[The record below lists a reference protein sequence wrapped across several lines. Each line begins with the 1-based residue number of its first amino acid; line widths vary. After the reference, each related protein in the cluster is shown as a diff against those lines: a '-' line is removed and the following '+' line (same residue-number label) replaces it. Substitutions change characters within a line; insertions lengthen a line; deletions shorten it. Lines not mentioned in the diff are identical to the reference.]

1 MKLYVD
7 CFVLLNFPLQR
18 VSNMNK
24 LSKLKHH
31 QKENAPAQ
39 REIKPRVILD
49 QYNGHSVLSE
59 SALWLRNG
67 PSLSASLIHS

>member
-1 MKLYVD
+1 
-7 CFVLLNFPLQR
+7 
-18 VSNMNK
+18 MNK